1 MSILSRTFHVTV
13 FSLAAA
19 CTPMIVAAVPS
30 AQSQSAQQQTQPQD
44 SQQQAANSP
53 SQTSSAQPDNSAQN
67 KQQGKTADNQS
78 SRKEAREM
86 TANVRKALI
95 ADKSLSM
102 YAHNV
107 KIITTNGTVTLKGPV
122 KSDEEK
128 QKVVSDAAG
137 VVSQDKIVD
146 HLTVKQ

>member
-1 MSILSRTFHVTV
+1 
-13 FSLAAA
+13 
-19 CTPMIVAAVPS
+19 
-30 AQSQSAQQQTQPQD
+30 
-44 SQQQAANSP
+44 
-53 SQTSSAQPDNSAQN
+53 
-67 KQQGKTADNQS
+67 
-78 SRKEAREM
+78 
-86 TANVRKALI
+86 
-95 ADKSLSM
+95 M

-107 KIITTNGTVTLKGPV
+107 KIITTHGTVTLKGPV